1 MTPWHETV
9 KENVIESKITSAVED
24 LCRQLG
30 YVRELDESAI
40 EKKELLHHTPV
51 IGMQVMTQICTPYG
65 KARFLPLYVEMDY
78 VSGKVY
84 AECDAFEQT
93 RVLYREAAFE
103 LAHLSLDKNFEKKM

>member
-1 MTPWHETV
+1 M
-9 KENVIESKITSAVED
+9 
-24 LCRQLG
+24 
-30 YVRELDESAI
+30 
-40 EKKELLHHTPV
+40 

-103 LAHLSLDKNFEKKM
+103 LAHLSLDKNFEKKCENAARGTWKQKMIMWKNLYRDKNLLV